1 MNTIIYSVIALVIGG
16 IAWAGTDSWLLS
28 GTIAGIVL
36 LYLLFYVDKT
46 LKNHRQNIKKRHECY
61 QFINSFIIA
70 ISVKKTVGAALE
82 TITDQFKGALKEEL
96 NSVDHLDSLDT
107 VTYLNKYFSL
117 PLYDLFLK
125 IITLYL
131 EQGRDIL
138 QMSELLIYEARRME
152 ENINVLDIMGK
163 RKAINFAILWIMTG
177 VIILFCRFGIKAF
190 YLQMLGSPLFLSILV
205 GFFLFA
211 LLSFHL
217 MLKQYVEIN

>member
-1 MNTIIYSVIALVIGG
+1 MRILLYSIIALIVGA

-28 GTIAGIVL
+28 GIIAAIIF
-36 LYLLFYVDKT
+36 LYLFFYVDKM
-46 LKNHRQNIKKRHECY
+46 LESHRKSIKKRHECY

-82 TITDQFKGALKEEL
+82 TITAQFSGALNEEL
-96 NSVDHLDSLDT
+96 RSVEHLDSLDT
-107 VTYLNKYFSL
+107 LTYLNKYFSL

-125 IITLYL
+125 IINLYL
-131 EQGRDIL
+131 EQGRDVL

-152 ENINVLDIMGK
+152 ENINILEIMGK
-163 RKAINFAILWIMTG
+163 RKVANFSILWIMTG
-177 VIILFCRFGIKAF
+177 VIILFCRFGIRAF

-211 LLSFHL
+211 ILSFHL
-217 MLKQYVEIN
+217 MLKQYIEIN

>member
-1 MNTIIYSVIALVIGG
+1 MNKVLYCVIALIIGG

-28 GTIAGIVL
+28 GIIAMVVL
-36 LYLLFYVDKT
+36 VYLLFYVEKI
-46 LKNHRQNIKKRHECY
+46 LKKHRQDIKKRHECY

-82 TITDQFKGALKEEL
+82 TISDQFNGTFKEEL
-96 NSVDHLDSLDT
+96 QSVEHLDSLDT
-107 VTYLNKYFSL
+107 ITYLNKYFAL

-125 IITLYL
+125 IINLYL

-163 RKAINFAILWIMTG
+163 RKAINFAILWIMTA
-177 VIILFCRFGIKAF
+177 VIILFCRFGIRAF
-190 YLQMLGSPLFLSILV
+190 YIQMLSSPLFLSILV
-205 GFFLFA
+205 GFFVFA
-211 LLSFHL
+211 ILSFHL